1 MSFFENIN
9 KISLS
14 FPKEMEKGFR
24 DYFFE
29 KSIKILRIELLFV
42 IFLYAIFG
50 VLDTILVPEQK
61 YLFFQIRY
69 LVVIPILF
77 VALLLSY
84 LKGFK
89 KIKEYVLGITYIFVG
104 SGIIVMIITL
114 PNNYMYYLGLM
125 LVFAGTYFISNL
137 KFTTASIVSWINVI
151 IFNFCY
157 IN

>member
-50 VLDTILVPEQK
+50 SFFYAGLTVP
-61 YLFFQIRY
+61 
-69 LVVIPILF
+69 
-77 VALLLSY
+77 
-84 LKGFK
+84 
-89 KIKEYVLGITYIFVG
+89 ITY
-104 SGIIVMIITL
+104 
-114 PNNYMYYLGLM
+114 
-125 LVFAGTYFISNL
+125 
-137 KFTTASIVSWINVI
+137 
-151 IFNFCY
+151 
-157 IN
+157 